1 MKNRNKTFALFL
13 IPVLMFGFGYLMV
26 PIYDIFCEITGL
38 NGKTGRVEL
47 IEVKRMRPDESRLVT
62 VEFMANLNGDTPI
75 DFGPSVASMQVH
87 PGKPYQTTYRAR
99 NTGAAHLTSQAVPS
113 VSPSRASTYFN
124 KTECFCF
131 TRQEFTAHQS
141 RELPVRFII
150 HPDLPD
156 DIDTVT
162 LAYTFFEVTGGDSR
176 PGAHGG
182 ESNHDD
188 PGGHGSPT
196 SHGNH
201 RAKQSEVH
209 TPLVRAGSRPV
220 HADHR

>member
-1 MKNRNKTFALFL
+1 MKALSRIPRARRNILALFL
-13 IPVLMFGFGYLMV
+13 IPPLMFGFGYLMV

-47 IEVKRMRPDESRLVT
+47 VEVKRMRADESRLVT
-62 VEFMANLNGDTPI
+62 VEFMANLNRDTPI
-75 DFGPSVASMQVH
+75 DFGPAVPTMQVH
-87 PGKPYQTTYRAR
+87 PGQAYHTVYRAR
-99 NTGAAHLTSQAVPS
+99 NTGAAHLVSQAVPS

-131 TRQEFTAHQS
+131 TRQEFTAHES

-162 LAYTFFEVTGGDSR
+162 LAYTFFEVEAD
-176 PGAHGG
+176 
-182 ESNHDD
+182 ESQDKHHRDNSDID
-188 PGGHGSPT
+188 GHN
-196 SHGNH
+196 SHGDATRH
-201 RAKQSEVH
+201 GDTSI
-209 TPLVRAGSRPV
+209 V
-220 HADHR
+220 HAGDQPAAH

>member
-1 MKNRNKTFALFL
+1 MKALLKLPRARRNILALFF
-13 IPVLMFGFGYLMV
+13 IPPLMFGFGYLMV

-47 IEVKRMRPDESRLVT
+47 VEVRRMQPDESRLVT
-62 VEFMANLNGDTPI
+62 VEFMANLNQDTPI
-75 DFGPSVASMQVH
+75 DFGPSVTHMQVH

-99 NTGAAHLTSQAVPS
+99 NTSAAHLTSQAVPS

-131 TRQEFTAHQS
+131 TRQEFTAHES

-150 HPDLPD
+150 HPDLPG

-162 LAYTFFEVTGGDSR
+162 LAYTFFEVTGGAS
-176 PGAHGG
+176 
-182 ESNHDD
+182 SHDD
-188 PGGHGSPT
+188 HGNRGGQPGHGS
-196 SHGNH
+196 H
-201 RAKQSEVH
+201 RAKQPEGH
-209 TPLVRAGSRPV
+209 APLVRAGSRPAR
-220 HADHR
+220 ADRR

>member
-1 MKNRNKTFALFL
+1 MKTRMKNLPRKNILALFL

-62 VEFMANLNGDTPI
+62 VEFMANLNRDAPL
-75 DFGPSVASMQVH
+75 DFGPAVASMQVH

-99 NTGAAHLTSQAVPS
+99 NTGARHLVSQAVPS

-131 TRQEFTAHQS
+131 TRQEFTAHES
-141 RELPVRFII
+141 RELPVRFVI

-162 LAYTFFEVTGGDSR
+162 LAYTFFEVAGEDS
-176 PGAHGG
+176 
-182 ESNHDD
+182 ESDMQH
-188 PGGHGSPT
+188 GGHGDAT
-196 SHGNH
+196 NRHGN
-201 RAKQSEVH
+201 AAAQ
-209 TPLVRAGSRPV
+209 PMPFV
-220 HADHR
+220 HAGDQPAVH

>member
-1 MKNRNKTFALFL
+1 MKTLKPISRPRRNILALFA

-47 IEVKRMRPDESRLVT
+47 VEVKRMRPDETRLVT
-62 VEFMANLNGDTPI
+62 VEFMANLNRDTPI
-75 DFGPSVASMQVH
+75 DFGPAVASMRVH

-99 NTGAAHLTSQAVPS
+99 NLNAAPLVSQAVPS
-113 VSPSRASTYFN
+113 VSPARASTYFN

-131 TRQEFTAHQS
+131 TRQEFTAHES
-141 RELPVRFII
+141 RDLPVRFII

-162 LAYTFFEVTGGDSR
+162 LAYTFFEVAGGHSDSETQHGNQSGHGATQAQDPTPFVQVDSR
-176 PGAHGG
+176 PARAAAHQP
-182 ESNHDD
+182 D
-188 PGGHGSPT
+188 
-196 SHGNH
+196 
-201 RAKQSEVH
+201 
-209 TPLVRAGSRPV
+209 
-220 HADHR
+220 